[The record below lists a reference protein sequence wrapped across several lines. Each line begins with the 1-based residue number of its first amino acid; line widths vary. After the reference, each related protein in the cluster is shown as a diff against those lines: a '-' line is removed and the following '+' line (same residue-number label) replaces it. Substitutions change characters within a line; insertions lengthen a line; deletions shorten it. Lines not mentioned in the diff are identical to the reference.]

1 MKKIVL
7 RRKDGAFVMKRETKG
22 RWGRGVREGMD
33 FMDSMDLMDRAG
45 GWRGMYAVFAW
56 SICARVTRKVN
67 RNRSLDGSGLLFGIA
82 PSDHE
87 MCFVIM

>member
-1 MKKIVL
+1 M
-7 RRKDGAFVMKRETKG
+7 
-22 RWGRGVREGMD
+22 EGMD
-33 FMDSMDLMDRAG
+33 DKDAMDSMDRAG
-45 GWRGMYAVFAW
+45 GWRGMYAVLAW
-56 SICARVTRKVN
+56 SNCARVTRKVN